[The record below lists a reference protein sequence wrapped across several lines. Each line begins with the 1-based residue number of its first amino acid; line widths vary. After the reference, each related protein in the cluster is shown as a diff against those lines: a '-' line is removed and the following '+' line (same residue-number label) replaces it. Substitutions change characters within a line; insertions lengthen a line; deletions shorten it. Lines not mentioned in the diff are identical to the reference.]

1 MKNKIRKKFFAST
14 LLSGIAAACSA
25 TTSFAAG
32 PVLPGAGTL
41 IQEVQPQLPQNP
53 STDDTGLT
61 LQPGKT
67 QQSESD
73 VAFEVKQIVIE
84 GNTQIDTGT
93 LHDLVRTDEGKSLT
107 LKQLQKDAQRV
118 TEFYRK
124 QGYPLS
130 RAIIPAQTLDSG
142 QVKILVIEATYG
154 SFFLNNT
161 SHASNSSINSL
172 LSPLISGDP
181 IADSS
186 LDRALLLLS
195 DMPGIIPAASMS
207 PGSHTGSSDLT
218 VNVLPGPR
226 TSGSLTVNNYGNN
239 FTGNGQF
246 GANLMVNEL
255 LGIGDQLSANGLTT
269 GPGMNYARLG
279 YEFLANGSGTRVG
292 ASVSNLQYMLSD
304 SMSALQG
311 QGTASVTSAWA
322 RQPFIRSQTVNLY
335 GQAEFDY
342 KRLSDQTITTL
353 TNRHLDNGVLSLNGD
368 EMDGWLSGG
377 VGLMNASWTGGRVN
391 FDNTQALSVDA
402 HGGLTAGTFGKWTG
416 NMNRL
421 QNLGGE
427 RAQLYLSL
435 SGQWAQ
441 KNLDPIEKLVV
452 GGPYSVRGY
461 DMGVMAADSGVLG
474 TVEGRY
480 KMTEHWQAVVFGDSE
495 HIAINANP
503 YMPGPNGATLS
514 GAGVGANWTDGG
526 AWSAKIYAASRLGA
540 VPTQLA
546 GSPAGTLLWGEVNWG
561 F

>member
-14 LLSGIAAACSA
+14 LLSVIAAACSA

-172 LSPLISGDP
+172 LSPLLSGDP

-368 EMDGWLSGG
+368 ERDGWLSGG